1 MKDCSALFTRIDES
15 TKTTVKVAALAEYFQ
30 TATPQDRLWTI
41 ALFTGR
47 RPKRTIT
54 AARLR
59 EWAAEVAGLPD
70 WLFEESYSIVGDLA
84 ETIALV
90 LPPATTTSDDTLTG
104 WIGYIRQLSTMED
117 DARKSGILK
126 AWDSLPSTE
135 RFLFTKLLT
144 GGFRIGVSA
153 KLIIRALAKATG
165 QDEATLTHKLMGN
178 WTPDSTTWEA
188 LIEADDPAA
197 DLSRPYPFYLA
208 YQLDGFD
215 DLGPPADWNA
225 ERKWD
230 GIRGQLILRGGE
242 HHLWSRGEDLMTDR
256 FPELAQL
263 KDYLPDGTV
272 LVGEVLAFQDET
284 PLSFNALQK
293 RIGRKTVPKKLL
305 AEAPVILMAYDLLEH
320 AGNDIR
326 DWPLAKRRKTLA
338 ALIKGVPSAAPLRL
352 SASVPFK
359 TWNDLSAA
367 RDQSRDLNAEG
378 LMLKRRDSPYLSGR
392 KRGDWWKWKID
403 PLTIDAVMIYAQ
415 AGHGRRANL
424 FTDYTFAV
432 RNGNDLVPFT
442 KAYSGLTDA
451 EFREITAWVRKNT
464 LQRFGPVRQVP
475 PTHVFEIAFEGI
487 QASPRHKSG
496 VALRFP
502 RMLRWRRDKPVDEA
516 NTLDDLK
523 ELLATFG

>member
-1 MKDCSALFTRIDES
+1 MKDFAALFTRIDES
-15 TKTTVKVAALAEYFQ
+15 TKTTVKTAALADYFQ
-30 TATPQDRLWTI
+30 TATPEDRLWTI

-47 RPKRTIT
+47 RLKRTIT
-54 AARLR
+54 ATRLR

-90 LPPATTTSDDTLTG
+90 LPPAKDSNDQTLTY
-104 WIGYIRQLSTMED
+104 WISYIKSLSALEED
-117 DARKSGILK
+117 ERKAGILT
-126 AWDSLPSTE
+126 AWNSLPATE

-153 KLIIRALAKATG
+153 KLITRALAKATG
-165 QDEATLTHKLMGN
+165 QPEPQLTHKLMGN
-178 WTPDSTTWEA
+178 WTPDTTTWDT
-188 LIEADDPAA
+188 LIEADDPTA

-215 DLGPPADWNA
+215 DLGLPADWNA

-230 GIRGQLILRGGE
+230 GIRGQLIIRGGE

-256 FPELAQL
+256 FPEFAQL
-263 KDYLPDGTV
+263 RDYLPDGTV
-272 LVGEVLAFQDET
+272 IDGEVLAFADEK

-305 AEAPVILMAYDLLEH
+305 TEAPVILMAYDLLEH
-320 AGNDIR
+320 GGQDIR
-326 DWPLAKRRKTLA
+326 ETPLADRR
-338 ALIKGVPSAAPLRL
+338 ALLESLVATVPPAAPLRL

-359 TWNDLSAA
+359 TWDDLGAA

-432 RNGNDLVPFT
+432 RDDNDLVPFT
-442 KAYSGLTDA
+442 KAYSGLTDK

-475 PTHVFEIAFEGI
+475 PEHVFEIAFEGI
-487 QASPRHKSG
+487 QESPRHKSG

-502 RMLRWRRDKPVDEA
+502 RMLRWRRDKPVNEA
-516 NTLDDLK
+516 NTLTDLK
-523 ELLATFG
+523 ELLATYG